1 MIEKKKKSFCW
12 CTGIKAS
19 LIARESYMH
28 KTFATKV
35 LQPNFD
41 FYTKPNAN
49 VQANDCFFYVLNQ
62 TGRHFLSRFNIL
74 DKPLGISDIML
85 HNMDS
90 HLFLYYVKCHHWTV
104 FYLMVEYFVPS
115 IVSLYLLYIVL
126 IVFEW
131 SMNLVLWQT
140 KQSSVSFRFQIVYT
154 CNVIILRRM
163 RD

>member
-1 MIEKKKKSFCW
+1 MPEKVICIRLSQQKSYNR
-12 CTGIKAS
+12 I
-19 LIARESYMH
+19 LIFMQNRTRTC
-28 KTFATKV
+28 KQQV
-35 LQPNFD
+35 
-41 FYTKPNAN
+41 
-49 VQANDCFFYVLNQ
+49 NDCFFYVLNQ

-154 CNVIILRRM
+154 CNVIILRRT